1 MLKPRDYQLEAVYSI
16 FRYFEANKASSGDP
30 VVVLPTG
37 TGKSICLAE
46 FFRLVC
52 KWWPGQ
58 KMMLLTHVKELIEQN
73 AQKLQQLWPDAPVG
87 IHSSGLKKKDIHHQ
101 IIYAGIASVAKK
113 AKQFGNISL
122 ILVDECHL
130 ISPKDAT
137 MYQKFFRELR
147 EINPYLRIIGFTAT
161 PFRMGFGPIVSQEG
175 DEEQGIDAMF
185 DEVVFDGSS
194 VEFFNWFIREGYL
207 MPLVPKRTKMQLD
220 VNGVAKRGGEYVASE
235 LQAAVNKKE
244 ANQAAIEEALEWGA
258 DRKSWLVFCS
268 GIEHAID
275 VADLLNENGIPAK
288 AVHSKMGDAERD
300 QAIADFKSGKLRALT
315 NNNVLTTGFDHPG
328 IDLIL
333 MLRPTGSPIL
343 WVQMLGRGT
352 RPDYALGYDI
362 SDREERLEAIQMSD
376 KHDCL
381 VLDFSG
387 NSRRL
392 GPINDPAVPRR
403 PGKKGGGVPI
413 YKSCDHCGTDGQYPA
428 WRFCGGISKDDP
440 AYVKNAQYC
449 GEAFVF
455 TEKLKK
461 AASTE
466 KLIKETLPIIEV
478 FDVESITYMKN
489 VNRRDPTKPPT
500 LKVTYCCGH
509 KSFSEFVCIMHS
521 DFAARKAYNWW
532 RNRTQLPLP
541 ECIDDALDI
550 VSMLKVPTQIRVH
563 TNAKWPEIMA
573 CCYDG
578 SKFGEFEPTVNE
590 VGIQVYTKDDIL
602 TNRVQAGDDSQ
613 IYRSTANMEA
623 VLNRTHDPLRDR
635 FEEDDVPF

>member
-1 MLKPRDYQLEAVYSI
+1 MLKPREYQLEAVYSI
-16 FRYFEANKASSGDP
+16 FRYFEANKSNSGDP

-52 KWWPGQ
+52 QWWPGQ
-58 KMMLLTHVKELIEQN
+58 KMMLLTHVKELIQQN
-73 AQKLQQLWPDAPVG
+73 ANKLKELWPEAPLG
-87 IHSSGLKKKDIHHQ
+87 IYSSGLKKKDVHHQ

-113 AKQFGNISL
+113 ASLFGNVSL

-137 MYQKFFRELR
+137 MYAKFFAELR

-161 PFRMGFGPIVSQEG
+161 PFRMGFGPITRQEG

-194 VEFFNWFIREGYL
+194 VEFFNWFIQEGYL

-235 LQAAVNKKE
+235 LQAAVNKQE
-244 ANQAAIEEALEWGA
+244 ANQAAIEEALEWGS

-268 GIEHAID
+268 GIEHSCD

-288 AVHSKMGDAERD
+288 AIHSKMSDKERD
-300 QAIADFKSGKLRALT
+300 EAIADFKAGRLRALT
-315 NNNVLTTGFDHPG
+315 NNNVLTTGFDCPS

-352 RPDYALGYDI
+352 RPDYAPGYDI
-362 SDREERLEAIQMSD
+362 SDREQRLEAIQMSD

-403 PGKKGGGVPI
+403 PGRKGGGVPI

-428 WRFCGGISKDDP
+428 WRFCGGVSKEDP
-440 AYVKNAQYC
+440 SFLKGPQYC

-466 KLIKETLPIIEV
+466 KLVKETLPIVEV
-478 FDVESITYMKN
+478 FTVENITYMKN

-500 LKVTYCCGH
+500 LKVTYHCGH
-509 KSFSEFVCIMHS
+509 KSFSEYVCIMHS
-521 DFAARKAYNWW
+521 DFAGRKAYNWW
-532 RNRTQLPLP
+532 RNRTQAPLSAD
-541 ECIDDALDI
+541 IDDALDI
-550 VSMLKVPTQIRVH
+550 VSQLKVPTQIRVH
-563 TNAKWPEIMA
+563 TNAKWPEVLA

-578 SKFGEFEPTVNE
+578 SSFGELPPIATEI
-590 VGIQVYTKDDIL
+590 GIQIYTKDDIL
-602 TNRVQAGDDSQ
+602 SNRVQAGDDDQVYNHSFNMDAIVEHSQ
-613 IYRSTANMEA
+613 D
-623 VLNRTHDPLRDR
+623 VLRDR
-635 FEEDDVPF
+635 DEEDIPF